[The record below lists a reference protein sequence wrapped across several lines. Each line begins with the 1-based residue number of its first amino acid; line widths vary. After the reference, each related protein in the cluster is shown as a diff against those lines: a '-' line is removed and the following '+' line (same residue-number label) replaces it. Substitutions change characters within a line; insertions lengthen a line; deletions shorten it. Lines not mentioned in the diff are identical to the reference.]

1 MRNWGCRL
9 CAASLLSAFWAWGI
23 EAADFKRYDGVHR
36 IEKESQITQAA
47 GLGRRAEEQCA
58 TSMKLCPASL
68 NGGCCPENYDC
79 AKESCQAT
87 TKGPS
92 TCGTKI
98 GWHVCDPVY
107 GGGCCPDGYL
117 CETADG
123 CVPPSGSPYTYG
135 CPSSQY
141 LCPSSL
147 SYGCC
152 PNGLACGVNQ
162 CYPSDPVTVTSTMM
176 ITTTI
181 QGERTT
187 YRTTAVEVETPTV
200 PTALPTVDAG
210 ENNDQAVLKYFPS
223 TIPKESPISSS
234 DKDNDDKG
242 GLSTGA
248 LAGIVAGSVAF
259 LIIVLVAAFIIIRH
273 LNKVVAAVST
283 SKVSDR
289 SHGSNTQRPTR
300 EFKTADSEVDEL
312 STNPLIHPSL
322 IPPRPR
328 NPGPDSAA
336 TSPFG
341 PASAD
346 QSSNEPTPGANGYH
360 AISTSANTSRHP
372 SFDAMGNRDDY
383 FTGVAAGDQQRISQ
397 ISRFT
402 HSTRNRSSTDSHGTY
417 THVRNYSNAS
427 EGSDG
432 TPGVMAGSQP
442 TAELEATPYIPEL
455 PSSPSSVAFP
465 RDERRRSSGSIPS
478 TQSRPPVAQRN
489 SSGPRIRSDSLGQSH
504 LTSVTE
510 EMHGF
515 YGPSEHLV
523 GQTDTHRPGTRGS
536 NTQQQQ
542 TPSKEHPGPVT
553 EVP

>member
-1 MRNWGCRL
+1 
-9 CAASLLSAFWAWGI
+9 
-23 EAADFKRYDGVHR
+23 
-36 IEKESQITQAA
+36 
-47 GLGRRAEEQCA
+47 
-58 TSMKLCPASL
+58 
-68 NGGCCPENYDC
+68 
-79 AKESCQAT
+79 
-87 TKGPS
+87 
-92 TCGTKI
+92 
-98 GWHVCDPVY
+98 
-107 GGGCCPDGYL
+107 
-117 CETADG
+117 
-123 CVPPSGSPYTYG
+123 
-135 CPSSQY
+135 
-141 LCPSSL
+141 
-147 SYGCC
+147 
-152 PNGLACGVNQ
+152 
-162 CYPSDPVTVTSTMM
+162 MM

-187 YRTTAVEVETPTV
+187 YRTTAIEVETPTV

-210 ENNDQAVLKYFPS
+210 DNNDQAVLKYFPS
-223 TIPKESPISSS
+223 AIAKESPISSS
-234 DKDNDDKG
+234 GKDNDDKG

-248 LAGIVAGSVAF
+248 LAVT
-259 LIIVLVAAFIIIRH
+259 AFIIIRH

-283 SKVSDR
+283 SKRSDR
-289 SHGSNTQRPTR
+289 SHGSNTQPRPTR

-341 PASAD
+341 PASTD

-383 FTGVAAGDQQRISQ
+383 FAGVAAGDQQRISQ

-402 HSTRNRSSTDSHGTY
+402 HSTRHRSSTDSHGTY

-432 TPGVMAGSQP
+432 TPGVMAGTQP
-442 TAELEATPYIPEL
+442 TVELEATPYIPEL
-455 PSSPSSVAFP
+455 PSSPSSVVFP

-478 TQSRPPVAQRN
+478 AQSRPPVAQRN
-489 SSGPRIRSDSLGQSH
+489 SSGPRIRSDSLGQSN

-536 NTQQQQ
+536 NTQLQNQ
-542 TPSKEHPGPVT
+542 PKEHPGPVA
-553 EVP
+553 EEP

>member
-1 MRNWGCRL
+1 MRHWGCRF
-9 CAASLLSAFWAWGI
+9 CVTSLVGAFWTLSIGAV
-23 EAADFKRYDGVHR
+23 DYKRHDGVHR
-36 IEKESQITQAA
+36 IEKEAQITKAA
-47 GLGRRAEEQCA
+47 GLARRAEEQCA

-98 GWHVCDPVY
+98 GWHVCEAVY

-135 CPSSQY
+135 CPSSQF

-152 PNGLACGVNQ
+152 PNGMACGVNQ
-162 CYPSDPVTVTSTMM
+162 CYSSEPVTVTSTMV

-181 QGERTT
+181 RGERTT
-187 YRTTAVEVETPTV
+187 YRTTAITVETPTV

-223 TIPKESPISSS
+223 TIPKVSPTMSADEGDS
-234 DKDNDDKG
+234 NNG

-248 LAGIVAGSVAF
+248 LAGIIAGSVAF

-273 LNKVVAAVST
+273 LNKVVAAVGTPKT
-283 SKVSDR
+283 SN
-289 SHGSNTQRPTR
+289 GSNSHSRPTR

-312 STNPLIHPSL
+312 SANPLIHPSM
-322 IPPRPR
+322 IPPRPT

-341 PASAD
+341 IVSPD
-346 QSSNEPTPGANGYH
+346 RSSNEPTPGGNGYH
-360 AISTSANTSRHP
+360 AVAGSANTSRHP

-383 FTGVAAGDQQRISQ
+383 FSAVAAGDQQRTSQ

-402 HSTRNRSSTDSHGTY
+402 GSTRNRSSTDSHGTY

-432 TPGVMAGSQP
+432 TPGVMAGAHS

-455 PSSPSSVAFP
+455 PSSPSSVVFP
-465 RDERRRSSGSIPS
+465 RDERRRSSGSAASVPN
-478 TQSRPPVAQRN
+478 RPAISQRQ
-489 SSGPRIRSDSLGQSH
+489 SSGIRTRSDSQGQSN
-504 LTSVTE
+504 LSIVNE

-523 GQTDTHRPGTRGS
+523 GQTDSHRPGTRGS
-536 NTQQQQ
+536 NNLTRQQDVPREQ
-542 TPSKEHPGPVT
+542 PRPVA
-553 EVP
+553 EEP

>member
-1 MRNWGCRL
+1 MRHWGCRF
-9 CAASLLSAFWAWGI
+9 CVASLVGAFWTLGI
-23 EAADFKRYDGVHR
+23 GAADFRRHDGVHR
-36 IEKESQITQAA
+36 IEKEAQITKAA
-47 GLGRRAEEQCA
+47 GLARRAEEQCA

-98 GWHVCDPVY
+98 GWHVCEAVY
-107 GGGCCPDGYL
+107 G
-117 CETADG
+117 
-123 CVPPSGSPYTYG
+123 
-135 CPSSQY
+135 
-141 LCPSSL
+141 
-147 SYGCC
+147 
-152 PNGLACGVNQ
+152 
-162 CYPSDPVTVTSTMM
+162 
-176 ITTTI
+176 
-181 QGERTT
+181 
-187 YRTTAVEVETPTV
+187 
-200 PTALPTVDAG
+200 VDAG
-210 ENNDQAVLKYFPS
+210 ESNDQAVLKYFPS
-223 TIPKESPISSS
+223 TIPKVSPTMSA
-234 DKDNDDKG
+234 DEGDDNKG

-273 LNKVVAAVST
+273 LNKVVAAVGTPKT
-283 SKVSDR
+283 SN
-289 SHGSNTQRPTR
+289 GSNSHSRPTR

-312 STNPLIHPSL
+312 SANPLIHPSM
-322 IPPRPR
+322 IPPRPT

-341 PASAD
+341 IASPD
-346 QSSNEPTPGANGYH
+346 RISNEPTPGGNGYH
-360 AISTSANTSRHP
+360 AVAGSANTSRHP

-383 FTGVAAGDQQRISQ
+383 FSAVAAGDQHRTSQ

-402 HSTRNRSSTDSHGTY
+402 GSTRNRSSTDSHGTY

-432 TPGVMAGSQP
+432 TPGVMAGAHS

-455 PSSPSSVAFP
+455 PSSPSSVVFP
-465 RDERRRSSGSIPS
+465 RDERRRSSGSAASVPN
-478 TQSRPPVAQRN
+478 RPAISQRQ
-489 SSGPRIRSDSLGQSH
+489 SSGTRTRSDSQGQSN
-504 LTSVTE
+504 LSIVNE

-523 GQTDTHRPGTRGS
+523 GQTDSHRPDTRGS
-536 NTQQQQ
+536 NNLNRQQDVPREQ
-542 TPSKEHPGPVT
+542 PRPVA
-553 EVP
+553 EEP

>member
-1 MRNWGCRL
+1 
-9 CAASLLSAFWAWGI
+9 
-23 EAADFKRYDGVHR
+23 
-36 IEKESQITQAA
+36 
-47 GLGRRAEEQCA
+47 
-58 TSMKLCPASL
+58 
-68 NGGCCPENYDC
+68 
-79 AKESCQAT
+79 
-87 TKGPS
+87 
-92 TCGTKI
+92 
-98 GWHVCDPVY
+98 
-107 GGGCCPDGYL
+107 
-117 CETADG
+117 
-123 CVPPSGSPYTYG
+123 
-135 CPSSQY
+135 
-141 LCPSSL
+141 
-147 SYGCC
+147 
-152 PNGLACGVNQ
+152 
-162 CYPSDPVTVTSTMM
+162 MM

-187 YRTTAVEVETPTV
+187 YRTTAIQVETPTV

-210 ENNDQAVLKYFPS
+210 DNNDQAVLKYFPS

-248 LAGIVAGSVAF
+248 LAGIIAGSVAF
-259 LIIVLVAAFIIIRH
+259 LIIVLVTAFIIIRH

-283 SKVSDR
+283 SKTSDR
-289 SHGSNTQRPTR
+289 SGASGTRPRPTR
-300 EFKTADSEVDEL
+300 EFKSADSEADEL
-312 STNPLIHPSL
+312 SANPLIHPSL

-341 PASAD
+341 PASTD
-346 QSSNEPTPGANGYH
+346 YSSNEPTPGVNGYH

-383 FTGVAAGDQQRISQ
+383 FTSVAAGDQQRVSQ

-402 HSTRNRSSTDSHGTY
+402 HSTRNRASADSQGTY

-455 PSSPSSVAFP
+455 PSSPSSVVFP

-478 TQSRPPVAQRN
+478 TQSRPPVTQRS
-489 SSGPRIRSDSLGQSH
+489 SSGPRIRSDSLGQSN

-536 NTQQQQ
+536 NTQKQ
-542 TPSKEHPGPVT
+542 TPPKEHPGPVA
-553 EVP
+553 EEP